1 MLTKNIKDYITFCNT
16 NKNVNKNDYY
26 EMINKIYDSYSD
38 LTRNPIDLIN
48 NIQES
53 IGYTKIPDINI
64 RIYNAR
70 VKILKLLDKN
80 KINFYNFNFDINP
93 NYLFTLAIEEYL
105 YNKYLLATNYLGQY
119 LDTNIQLEKKYRKRI
134 NKLKFKFGKLSIL
147 NDLKNNQDIINN
159 YKNICDS
166 LDNITDKSEIL
177 NIAINYLNTISNI
190 TKDKDKIFVI
200 STFTN
205 TYARVLHTLN
215 CENEIKK
222 LLVESYKLSNK
233 KVLKK

>member
-1 MLTKNIKDYITFCNT
+1 MLTKNIKDYITFCNA

-205 TYARVLHTLN
+205 IYARVLHTLN

>member
-205 TYARVLHTLN
+205 IYARVLHTLN